1 MQIRL
6 AVPADAEAIRAIYNH
21 EVVSSAATF
30 DLVERSEEDQAA
42 WLAERSGAFSVLV
55 AEVDGEVAGFASL
68 SSYRERAAYRSTV
81 ENSVYV
87 GAEHRG
93 LGIADRLLGALL
105 EVGLTSGFHS
115 IIARIGGGN
124 VASMA
129 LHAKHGFTEVGV
141 ERQVGRKFGRWQDVT
156 VMQVVFDD

>member
-30 DLVERSEEDQAA
+30 DIVERSEEDQAA

-55 AEVDGEVAGFASL
+55 AEVDGAVAGFASL

-87 GAEHRG
+87 GAGHRG

-105 EVGLTSGFHS
+105 EVGRTSGFHS
-115 IIARIGGGN
+115 VIARIGGGN
-124 VASMA
+124 AASMA